1 MKLHE
6 FLAHALKP
14 EIYQRKGQRFMNM
27 LHEYRPDLDEL
38 LRDTDARA
46 RLLTRER
53 GAPPRTL
60 NVYYDDTMLWR
71 TVQWVKDNWGE
82 EDR

>member
-27 LHEYRPDLDEL
+27 LRIHRPDLEE
-38 LRDTDARA
+38 
-46 RLLTRER
+46 RLISTNMALD
-53 GAPPRTL
+53 
-60 NVYYDDTMLWR
+60 VFYDDAKLW
-71 TVQWVKDNWGE
+71 TAVEWVRNNW
-82 EDR
+82 